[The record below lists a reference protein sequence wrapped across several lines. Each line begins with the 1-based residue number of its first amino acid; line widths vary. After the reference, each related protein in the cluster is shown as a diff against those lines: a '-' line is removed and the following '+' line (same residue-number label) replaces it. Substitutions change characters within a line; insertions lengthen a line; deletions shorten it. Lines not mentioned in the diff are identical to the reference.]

1 MLYDV
6 PLSLAEEGSLR
17 VCLGKKKKEF
27 AWTDW
32 VDERKVGEVTVA

>member
-17 VCLGKKKKEF
+17 VCLGKKKEF